1 MTTGTR
7 SLAVHPPHVVPA
19 DRARGQAL
27 VEFSLVLIPFLFIM
41 LGILDMGRGIYVYNG
56 AAEAA
61 REIARVTSVQP
72 GSCPAGSTSMP
83 STCWSPQMQAVVA
96 TQKSLVPG
104 LTTSDITI
112 SCTDLTGAPQDAS
125 QCYVGTGGAGQ
136 VRFVEVQVSVPF
148 SIVAFN
154 FLPVQPTFTFTA
166 VSHVQ
171 MS

>member
-1 MTTGTR
+1 M
-7 SLAVHPPHVVPA
+7 
-19 DRARGQAL
+19 
-27 VEFSLVLIPFLFIM
+27 F
-41 LGILDMGRGIYVYNG
+41 GILDVGRGIYVYNG
-56 AAEAA
+56 VAEAA

-72 GSCPAGSTSMP
+72 GSCPAGSSTMP

-104 LTTSDITI
+104 LATSDITI

-136 VRFVEVQVSVPF
+136 VRFVKVQVNVPF
-148 SIVAFN
+148 NIVAFN
-154 FLPVQPTFTFTA
+154 FLPVQPNFTFTA